1 MPRQPPCATPSTTS
15 TTSICADIAEVWRRG
30 SVIAS
35 WLLDL
40 TAAALA
46 EDSALAKFAGRVSD
60 SGEGR
65 WTIKAAI
72 DEAVPVPVLTTALY
86 ERFTSRGEADFQDK
100 LLSAMRFEFGGH
112 LEKAAAK

>member
-1 MPRQPPCATPSTTS
+1 M
-15 TTSICADIAEVWRRG
+15 WRRG

-46 EDSALAKFAGRVSD
+46 KDTALAEFAGRVSD

-100 LLSAMRFEFGGH
+100 LLSAMRFQFGGH
-112 LEKAAAK
+112 IEKPAQERAT